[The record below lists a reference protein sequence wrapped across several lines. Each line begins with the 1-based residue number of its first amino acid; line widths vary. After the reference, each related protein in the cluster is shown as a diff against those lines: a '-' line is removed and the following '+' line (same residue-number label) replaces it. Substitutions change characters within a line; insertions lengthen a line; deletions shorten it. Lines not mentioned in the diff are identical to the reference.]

1 MIISFFRV
9 LNSLINLFTYTEWA
23 IIQEVKNVNTKVFHM
38 WISGQGGLTQ
48 LYGVDRQELD
58 CLSNLFLIYKAISR
72 YLQGYEV
79 IMMAVI
85 AYNIMLLAGQ
95 VISLEHDGVLSGVD
109 NPVYKEIKKGF
120 LEKTRLWPKHL
131 RHLDVSL
138 TNQSLTPFFITFST

>member
-1 MIISFFRV
+1 
-9 LNSLINLFTYTEWA
+9 
-23 IIQEVKNVNTKVFHM
+23 
-38 WISGQGGLTQ
+38 
-48 LYGVDRQELD
+48 
-58 CLSNLFLIYKAISR
+58 
-72 YLQGYEV
+72 
-79 IMMAVI
+79 MMAVI